1 MIKFIS
7 GVLVVLLAGA
17 TVTRAQQSSTSI
29 LSDAEKAGV
38 VEAVLIDLELRN
50 QGGFSFGRQQV
61 SSYNIE
67 SIQPSQLEK
76 HGFRLV
82 PARSLNESKKD
93 NMVHYL
99 VFRKIILRDGVAVI
113 YLSNVTEGRPCFGN
127 YISQEATSIRG
138 PVNSRRVGSGI
149 SASANAFP
157 IETRIDALSSANL
170 NK

>member
-7 GVLVVLLAGA
+7 AVLVVLLAGA

-38 VEAVLIDLELRN
+38 VEAVLVDLELRN
-50 QGGFSFGRQQV
+50 QGLFSFGRQQV

-67 SIQPSQLEK
+67 SIQPSQMEK

-99 VFRKIILRDGVAVI
+99 VFRKIVLRDGVAVI
-113 YLSNVTEGRPCFGN
+113 YLSNLTEGRPCFGN
-127 YISQEATSIRG
+127 YISQEATSIYEARLTPDG
-138 PVNSRRVGSGI
+138 WVAEFQRVQMP
-149 SASANAFP
+149 FP
-157 IETRIDALSSANL
+157 LKHALTR
-170 NK
+170 